1 MKSWRFTRV
10 LSLILVLAML
20 IQMMPIQS
28 LAAST
33 GSSAVDVETGQP
45 VTTVLGEVEDLRE
58 EDTKHF
64 RLSDGSF
71 IAVSYGMPVHYEDE
85 DGNWEDI
92 DNTIVQ
98 NSETSTYQLNRE
110 DAVVAFANAL
120 TNGTV
125 LTTSIGDKSITM
137 SVLDTNQAVQ
147 MIVGEEAAELMG
159 EEETDVQAT
168 ETIPEESEL
177 ATEPEETV
185 AETEPEETEPV
196 AESEETVAETESE
209 ETIPETT
216 AAAVEDAVQETI
228 AETVAEA
235 VDTVSDTTEATEVVE
250 TEPDAVVATVDET
263 VAVETEEASESEET
277 WETAETLAEEA
288 ESSAEA
294 EETTATTIPG
304 ETETPTVPEETTV
317 ATVPDET
324 AAVTEP
330 EETVPE
336 TTVAE
341 SETIGEMDADEVV
354 SPVVTGGVTFDRTA
368 TAEIAAERPSMLS
381 LQETDSWKVEDIIP
395 EKLQSSLLYENVFP
409 DTDLLYTA
417 FGHNIKEQIVVNKP
431 QAAYRYDFLLDLDG
445 LTATLN
451 EDGSVSFVDAEDS
464 LVYRIPVPFM
474 EDEAGVLS
482 DAVEFVLNETAQG
495 LVLTVEADAAWIN
508 ADEREFPVKIDPSFV
523 IHSGAALDQIYSNYT
538 MEAAPNDTT
547 LGRQYLYVGAQPY
560 STSND
565 GRYRTFMHFNDMPD
579 IPAGYEVVGA
589 QLQLYQQLYTQ
600 RYCPSFP
607 VGIYEVTT
615 SLPSS
620 YSSYYNWFT
629 AMTWRNNMPSYDTSN
644 VIDYVM
650 VDSTKGY
657 RYWNITELVKKWY
670 AEGTDNTTCALVM
683 MNEDEIDTYYYY
695 ASVAFLAYASTI
707 PPILIVS
714 YRNNTGIEPYYTY
727 ATLGGASAGTAY
739 VADATGQ
746 LKVGKEL
753 LSYASST
760 NPFSLNLVYNSD
772 YFALTPGTDY
782 QPPSKLGLSMNVGS
796 GWTLDYI
803 QKVEAETIDNIDYLK
818 YTDGDGTIHYFM
830 EDSSPDD
837 SNYPYYDEDG
847 LGLKMKVNSTNN
859 YTMADDDGNEWTF
872 TNNYL
877 TSVKDS
883 DGNKININ
891 YSSGKIQTITQVNN
905 GQSAVEVASFNYS
918 GNNLSS
924 VEDAAGNVYA
934 LVYSGTK
941 LASIQKNGTT
951 IAAYTYDGYR
961 LTKMTDSESSY
972 SLSFTYD
979 DGKIA
984 SYKEL
989 GGSTSGATVA
999 VSYPSHSQTTYRDY
1013 GADRAV
1019 NTSDDILTHYLF
1031 DYAGRTANA
1040 YTTDN
1045 AGNVLGA
1052 TNAAYSANNGV
1063 DKTNNRTLRSASIG
1077 IAGQQ
1082 LLRNTSVE
1090 STSNAW
1096 TFSGASRAS
1105 TNPRTGSYSVK
1116 GTLSS
1121 NGTQYAQKS
1130 SESLTSGKTYT
1141 FSAYVNTSGA
1151 ANFYGTGVYLKVSDG
1166 TNTWESN
1173 PVNYATS
1180 TAVDDGWVRVSVTF
1194 TAKTSAAHTVSVYN
1208 SGVSQFY
1215 ADDFQ
1220 LEAGEAPSSY
1230 NLVENGNMKMSDH
1243 GWTMGTDARYSTS
1256 RGAASSSDSLKV
1268 TGNPADQTTNAYQD
1282 IALNLPGSQT
1292 YVLSGWVQA
1301 NAVPDDDNNTDEDLD
1316 SRSKECGLRAII
1328 TYSGGGTETHYVPFN
1343 TDLSN
1348 TWQFVSLTVVPKE
1361 TSKTVSSIRVVC
1373 AFEGNANAAY
1383 FDDISLL
1390 REAAQTMRY
1399 DDDGNLVSV
1408 ESPGLEEDTNT
1419 YSGGNLIQT
1428 VTGGNGTYEYTYDT
1442 TYKHRL
1448 KSVTNDLIT
1457 QSMGYDASG
1466 NVTSTTLSGS
1476 GGKTI
1481 STSAAYGGSLNRLT
1495 SITDATGATVTYGY
1509 GNVDAQMMALPT
1521 SITDP
1526 NGTVTTSSYDS
1537 NYRVTQTGIANVA
1550 GLVYNYS
1557 GGNLNSVKRTNNA
1570 SSEQTYSFTY
1580 DAFGN
1585 MTALKVGTQ
1594 TLATYTYGAGNGLLM
1609 SQTYANGDS
1618 VSFTYDNLGR
1628 TKTATYSDGRVLTYV
1643 YNGEG
1648 NLHSVTE
1655 TNGSATV
1662 TYLYTY
1668 DSIGRLISSE
1678 QKDGSTTTLRT
1689 HQTYNEYNQLKKQ
1702 GWQMGSTGYSEE
1714 YTYNSADGSLAT
1726 MKTGVG
1732 NTLTMGY
1739 DGLRRLSTVS
1749 GGPFN
1754 RTYTYRDISSSKTT
1768 MQVSGLSYN
1777 LGSGMNFGYTY
1788 DDLGNIETY
1797 TAPDGEVITYTYDAQ
1812 GQLLKAAG
1820 DTTYNYT
1827 YDTVGN
1833 ILTANGHSYTYGNSN
1848 WKDLL
1853 TAYDGETI
1861 TYDNSGNPISY
1872 YNGTRWALTWD
1883 NGRSLTRAV
1892 STSTAVDFTYD
1903 LSGLRTSKTVGNV
1916 EHNYLYAG
1924 GKLMRESYGSN
1935 TLDFFYDANGTPYA
1949 LKYNGTVYYYV
1960 TNLQGDVVRIV
1971 DASGNTVASY
1981 EYDPYG
1987 KVISATGTL
1996 AEVNPIRYRGY
2007 YYDNETGLYYLQS
2020 RYYDPAIGR
2029 FVNADSLVDIRSSL
2043 GSNLYAYCLN
2053 NPSSMADDT
2062 GTLPFFAV
2070 TATIGAIVGA
2080 VVGGVAAA
2088 KAGGNVLAGIGI
2100 GAAAGALIGTGAGM
2114 AAGAALAGSI
2124 TASTGAVVA
2133 GGSALAA
2140 TMGTGGLG
2148 AGVAYVANNLS
2159 QAANHASPTV
2169 QATASKMQEVY
2180 EKGRAGEAAAN
2191 IIKNTT
2197 RIPSLSGTAT
2207 YRIPDGLDFTN
2218 KVLTEVKNYSG
2229 TLSYTRQLR
2238 DFVDWSQANGFTMQ
2252 LITNATS
2259 FSGPLQKVIDSGLI
2273 QVIPLG

>member
-1 MKSWRFTRV
+1 MKTWRFTRI
-10 LSLILVLAML
+10 LSMILVLAML
-20 IQMMPIQS
+20 IQMMPLQS
-28 LAAST
+28 FATST
-33 GSSAVDVETGQP
+33 GISAVEVETGQP
-45 VTTVLGEVEDLRE
+45 VTTVMGEVEDLRE

-64 RLSDGSF
+64 RLSDGSY
-71 IAVSYGMPVHYEDE
+71 IAVSYGMPVHYEGE
-85 DGNWEDI
+85 DGSWEDI

-98 NSETSTYQLNRE
+98 HSDTSTYQLNRT
-110 DAVVAFANAL
+110 DAVVSFANAL

-125 LTTSIGDKSITM
+125 LTTSKDGKSITM
-137 SVLDTNQAVQ
+137 SLLDTSRAVQ
-147 MIVGEEAAELMG
+147 MIAGEEEAELMSD
-159 EEETDVQAT
+159 ENTEVQAT
-168 ETIPEESEL
+168 ETVPEETIEETVP
-177 ATEPEETV
+177 AETEPVTEPEETE
-185 AETEPEETEPV
+185 AETEPEETVIKTEPEETV
-196 AESEETVAETESE
+196 DATEETVSETTAAITEEAQNTASTEAAAEAVETVAETTEATVNAETEPVAVAADIE
-209 ETIPETT
+209 ETQAEETEPEET
-216 AAAVEDAVQETI
+216 AGETVETVTE
-228 AETVAEA
+228 ETVA
-235 VDTVSDTTEATEVVE
+235 
-250 TEPDAVVATVDET
+250 PT
-263 VAVETEEASESEET
+263 VA
-277 WETAETLAEEA
+277 
-288 ESSAEA
+288 
-294 EETTATTIPG
+294 
-304 ETETPTVPEETTV
+304 EETTV
-317 ATVPDET
+317 ATVPEET
-324 AAVTEP
+324 TMSTVPEETEAVTEP

-341 SETIGEMDADEVV
+341 IGSIGEMDIDA
-354 SPVVTGGVTFDRTA
+354 VVTPIVAGGVTFDRSA
-368 TAEIAAERPSMLS
+368 TAEIAAETPTMLS
-381 LQETDSWKVEDIIP
+381 LQDNYSWNVEDIIP

-417 FGHNIKEQIVVNKP
+417 FGHNIKEQIVVNKA
-431 QAAYRYDFLLDLDG
+431 QAAYRYDFLLDLEG
-445 LTATLN
+445 LTAALN
-451 EDGSVSFVDAEDS
+451 EDGSVSFVDAEEN

-482 DAVEFVLNETAQG
+482 DAVEFILNETNQG
-495 LVLTVEADAAWIN
+495 LVLTVEADAVWIN
-508 ADEREFPVKIDPSFV
+508 AEDREFPVKIDPSFV
-523 IHSGAALDQIYSNYT
+523 IYSGEALDQIYSAYT

-589 QLQLYQQLYTQ
+589 ELRMYQQLYTQ

-620 YSSYYNWFT
+620 YSSYYNWF
-629 AMTWRNNMPSYDTSN
+629 ASMTWRRNMPEYDESN

-707 PPILIVS
+707 PPVLIVS

-727 ATLGGASAGTAY
+727 ASLGGASAGTAY

-772 YFALTPGTDY
+772 YFALTPAVDY
-782 QPPSKLGLSMNVGS
+782 LPPSKLGLSMNVGS

-803 QKVEAETIDNIDYLK
+803 QKVEAETINDIDYLK

-883 DGNKININ
+883 DGNKVNVAYSNGRITTITQLNKDQAAINLATFAYNGNELDSVTDIAGN
-891 YSSGKIQTITQVNN
+891 VYNLVYSSGK
-905 GQSAVEVASFNYS
+905 
-918 GNNLSS
+918 LSS
-924 VEDAAGNVYA
+924 I
-934 LVYSGTK
+934 K
-941 LASIQKNGTT
+941 KNNII
-951 IAAYTYDGYR
+951 IATYTYDGYR
-961 LTKMTDSESSY
+961 LTKMTDSESAY

-999 VSYPSHSQTTYRDY
+999 VTYPSHSQTTYRDY
-1013 GADRAV
+1013 GADRTA

-1063 DKTNNRTLRSASIG
+1063 DKTNNRTVRSASIG

-1105 TNPRTGSYSVK
+1105 TNPRTGSYAVK

-1130 SESLTSGKTYT
+1130 SEALTAGKTYT

-1151 ANFYGTGVYLKVSDG
+1151 TNFYGTGVYLKVSDG
-1166 TNTWESN
+1166 TNSWTSH
-1173 PVNYATS
+1173 PVNYATAA
-1180 TAVDDGWVRVSVTF
+1180 AVDDGWVRVSVTF

-1220 LEAGEAPSSY
+1220 LEVGEAPSSY
-1230 NLVENGNMKMSDH
+1230 NLVENGNMRMSDH

-1301 NAVPDDDNNTDEDLD
+1301 NAVPDDDNNTDENLD

-1343 TDLSN
+1343 TDLTN

-1481 STSAAYGGSLNRLT
+1481 STSAAYGGSQNRLT

-1655 TNGSATV
+1655 TNGSVTV

-1678 QKDGSTTTLRT
+1678 QKNGSTTTLRT

-1702 GWQMGSTGYSEE
+1702 GWQMGSAGYSEE

-1768 MQVSGLSYN
+1768 MQVSGLSYS
-1777 LGSGMNFGYTY
+1777 LGGGMNFNYTY
-1788 DDLGNIETY
+1788 DELGNIETY
-1797 TAPDGEVITYTYDAQ
+1797 TAPTGEEITYTYDVQ
-1812 GQLLKAAG
+1812 GQLLQAAG
-1820 DTTYNYT
+1820 NTTYNYT
-1827 YDTVGN
+1827 YDSVGN
-1833 ILTANGHSYTYGNSN
+1833 IRSANGHTYSYDNNN

-1903 LSGLRTSKTVGNV
+1903 LSGLRTSKTVGGV
-1916 EHNYLYAG
+1916 KHSYLYAG
-1924 GKLMRESYGSN
+1924 GKLMRETYGSN

-1960 TNLQGDVVRIV
+1960 TNLQGDVIQIV

-1987 KVISATGTL
+1987 KVISTTGTL

-2020 RYYDPAIGR
+2020 RYYDPIICR
-2029 FVNADSLVDIRSSL
+2029 FINADTQLNVKD
-2043 GSNLYAYCLN
+2043 GTVGYNLYAYCNN
-2053 NPSSMADDT
+2053 NPAVYSDPT
-2062 GTLPFFAV
+2062 GHSILACII
-2070 TATIGAIVGA
+2070 IGAIIGA
-2080 VVGGVAAA
+2080 AVGGTVAAVA
-2088 KAGGNVLAGIGI
+2088 SKKTTGSVNGWAVAGGIVGGGIVGGLAGWGI
-2100 GAAAGALIGTGAGM
+2100 GAAVAGAGAAGVAGSAGAGAAS
-2114 AAGAALAGSI
+2114 AAGAAGTAGAAAAPVVQQTIQQTSTALQTYYPPNDGFSGAIERITLEAGTVLQRIGSLYGSYVAPAGTPPETLSLPYDKIGQAATFLQLQQPIEVLAGRAAPWFGQI
-2124 TASTGAVVA
+2124 
-2133 GGSALAA
+2133 GG
-2140 TMGTGGLG
+2140 GTQYL
-2148 AGVAYVANNLS
+2148 LD
-2159 QAANHASPTV
+2159 SP
-2169 QATASKMQEVY
+2169 
-2180 EKGRAGEAAAN
+2180 
-2191 IIKNTT
+2191 I
-2197 RIPSLSGTAT
+2197 
-2207 YRIPDGLDFTN
+2207 
-2218 KVLTEVKNYSG
+2218 
-2229 TLSYTRQLR
+2229 
-2238 DFVDWSQANGFTMQ
+2238 MQ
-2252 LITNATS
+2252 LLKD
-2259 FSGPLQKVIDSGLI
+2259 GVIKIVG
-2273 QVIPLG
+2273 G

>member
-1 MKSWRFTRV
+1 MKISRSSRF
-10 LSLILVLAML
+10 LSFFLVLAML

-28 LAAST
+28 FAASA

-125 LTTSIGDKSITM
+125 LTTSVGDKSITM

-147 MIVGEEAAELMG
+147 MIVGEEAADLMG
-159 EEETDVQAT
+159 EEESETQAT
-168 ETIPEESEL
+168 ETVPEETVEETLPEETEAASEPEETV
-177 ATEPEETV
+177 AETVPEETESETEPEETV
-185 AETEPEETEPV
+185 AETEPEET
-196 AESEETVAETESE
+196 
-209 ETIPETT
+209 IPETT
-216 AAAVEDAVQETI
+216 VAAVEDAVQETV
-228 AETVAEA
+228 AETVVEV
-235 VDTVSDTTEATEVVE
+235 VDTVSETTETMEVAE
-250 TEPDAVVATVDET
+250 TEPDAAAAFVDET
-263 VAVETEEASESEET
+263 VA
-277 WETAETLAEEA
+277 
-288 ESSAEA
+288 
-294 EETTATTIPG
+294 EETTAAIIPE
-304 ETETPTVPEETTV
+304 ETEAPTVPEETTMP
-317 ATVPDET
+317 TV
-324 AAVTEP
+324 P
-330 EETVPE
+330 EETEAATEPKETIPE
-336 TTVAE
+336 TTAAE
-341 SETIGEMDADEVV
+341 IGSIGEMDADAVV
-354 SPVVTGGVTFDRTA
+354 VPVVAGGITFDRSA
-368 TAEIAAERPSMLS
+368 TAEIAAETPTMLA
-381 LQETDSWKVEDIIP
+381 LQDNYSWNVEDIIP

-409 DTDLLYTA
+409 DSDLLYTA
-417 FGHNIKEQIVVNKP
+417 FGHNIKEQIVVKKP

-451 EDGSVSFVDAEDS
+451 EDGSVSFVDAEEN

-482 DAVEFVLNETAQG
+482 DAVEFILNETNQG
-495 LVLTVEADAAWIN
+495 LVLTVEADAMWIN
-508 ADEREFPVKIDPSFV
+508 AEDREFPVKIDPSFV
-523 IHSGAALDQIYSNYT
+523 IYSGEALDQIYSAYT

-589 QLQLYQQLYTQ
+589 ELRMYQQLYTQ

-620 YSSYYNWFT
+620 YSSYYNWF
-629 AMTWRNNMPSYDTSN
+629 ASMTWRRNMPEYDESN

-707 PPILIVS
+707 PPVLIVS

-727 ATLGGASAGTAY
+727 ASLGGASAGTAY

-772 YFALTPGTDY
+772 YFALTPAVDY
-782 QPPSKLGLSMNVGS
+782 LPPSKLGLSMNVGS

-803 QKVEAETIDNIDYLK
+803 QKVEAETINDIDYLK

-872 TNNYL
+872 TNKYL

-883 DGNKININ
+883 DGNKINVAYSNGRITTITQLNKDQAAIN
-891 YSSGKIQTITQVNN
+891 LATFAYNGNELDSVTDNAGNVYNLVYSSGK
-905 GQSAVEVASFNYS
+905 
-918 GNNLSS
+918 LSS
-924 VEDAAGNVYA
+924 I
-934 LVYSGTK
+934 K
-941 LASIQKNGTT
+941 KNNII
-951 IAAYTYDGYR
+951 IATYTYDGYR
-961 LTKMTDSESSY
+961 LTKMTDSESAY

-1013 GADRAV
+1013 GADRTA

-1031 DYAGRTANA
+1031 DYARRTANA

-1045 AGNVLGA
+1045 TGNILGA
-1052 TNAAYSANNGV
+1052 TNAAYYTSEDRI
-1063 DKTNNRTLRSASIG
+1063 DKRNNRTVRSASIG

-1082 LLRNTSVE
+1082 YLKNTSIE
-1090 STSNAW
+1090 NSADGWSFNNNTRRS
-1096 TFSGASRAS
+1096 SSDC
-1105 TNPRTGSYSVK
+1105 RTGTYSIK
-1116 GTLSS
+1116 GTLSD
-1121 NGTQYAQKS
+1121 NGTQYAQYS
-1130 SESLTSGKTYT
+1130 SESLTANTTYT
-1141 FSAYVNTSGA
+1141 LSAYVNTSGA
-1151 ANFYGTGVYLKVSDG
+1151 TNFYGTGVYLKVSDG
-1166 TNTWESN
+1166 TNSWTSH
-1173 PVNYATS
+1173 PVNYATA

-1194 TAKTSAAHTVSVYN
+1194 TAKTSTAHTVSVYN

-1220 LEAGEAPSSY
+1220 LEVGEAPSSY
-1230 NLVENGNMKMSDH
+1230 NLVENGNMRMSDH
-1243 GWTMGTDARYSTS
+1243 GWTMGTNARYSTS
-1256 RGAASSSDSLKV
+1256 RGAAASLDSLKV
-1268 TGNPADQTTNAYQD
+1268 TGDPEDQTTNAYQD

-1301 NAVPDDDNNTDEDLD
+1301 NAVPDDDNNTDSDADLGN
-1316 SRSKECGLRAII
+1316 RSKECGLRAVI
-1328 TYSGGGTETHYVPFN
+1328 TYSDSSTETHYVPFN
-1343 TDLSN
+1343 TDLSG

-1361 TSKTVSSIRVVC
+1361 TTKTVSSIRVVC

-1408 ESPGLEEDTNT
+1408 ESPGLEEDTNS

-1481 STSAAYGGSLNRLT
+1481 STSAAYGGSQNRLT

-1509 GNVDAQMMALPT
+1509 GNADAQMMALPT

-1537 NYRVTQTGIANVA
+1537 NYRVTQTSIANVA

-1557 GGNLNSVKRTNNA
+1557 NGNLNSVNRTNNA

-1812 GQLLKAAG
+1812 GQLLQAAG
-1820 DTTYNYT
+1820 NTTYNYT
-1827 YDTVGN
+1827 YDSVGN
-1833 ILTANGHSYTYGNSN
+1833 IRSANGHTYSYDNNN

-1903 LSGLRTSKTVGNV
+1903 LSGLRTSKTVGSV

-1924 GKLMRESYGSN
+1924 GKLMRETYGSN

-2029 FVNADSLVDIRSSL
+2029 FISADKYVST
-2043 GSNLYAYCLN
+2043 GNGFTGYNMYAYCN
-2053 NPSSMADDT
+2053 NNTPKFADTEGDFPWLVIGILAASAIIGGILGATSDKKWGQNVIDENTNVPQIPTKPSITTHHNIMTQKEPVELSPTTNPIESKKESEPLTVGDRVKNT
-2062 GTLPFFAV
+2062 I
-2070 TATIGAIVGA
+2070 IGASLG
-2080 VVGGVAAA
+2080 
-2088 KAGGNVLAGIGI
+2088 LA
-2100 GAAAGALIGTGAGM
+2100 
-2114 AAGAALAGSI
+2114 
-2124 TASTGAVVA
+2124 
-2133 GGSALAA
+2133 
-2140 TMGTGGLG
+2140 TGGLAVSTVG
-2148 AGVAYVANNLS
+2148 AATIVAGMGTSYITLLGATGKQVLAIGALAYDSVAMIF
-2159 QAANHASPTV
+2159 APFFGIEMDTI
-2169 QATASKMQEVY
+2169 EI
-2180 EKGRAGEAAAN
+2180 E
-2191 IIKNTT
+2191 
-2197 RIPSLSGTAT
+2197 P
-2207 YRIPDGLDFTN
+2207 
-2218 KVLTEVKNYSG
+2218 
-2229 TLSYTRQLR
+2229 
-2238 DFVDWSQANGFTMQ
+2238 
-2252 LITNATS
+2252 
-2259 FSGPLQKVIDSGLI
+2259 
-2273 QVIPLG
+2273 

>member
-1 MKSWRFTRV
+1 MKSWRFTRL

-20 IQMMPIQS
+20 IQMMPVQS
-28 LAAST
+28 FAAST
-33 GSSAVDVETGQP
+33 GSSAVDVSSGQP
-45 VTTVLGEVEDLRE
+45 TTTVVGEVEDLRE

-71 IAVSYGMPVHYEDE
+71 IAVSYGMPIHYENE

-110 DAVVAFANAL
+110 DAVVSFANAL

-125 LTTSIGDKSITM
+125 LTTSKDGKSITM

-147 MIVGEEAAELMG
+147 MIAGEEAAELMG
-159 EEETDVQAT
+159 EENAETQAA
-168 ETIPEESEL
+168 ETVPEETVDETVPEETE
-177 ATEPEETV
+177 AVTEPEETVAETVPEETEPVAEPEETV
-185 AETEPEETEPV
+185 AETEPEEI
-196 AESEETVAETESE
+196 
-209 ETIPETT
+209 IPETT
-216 AAAVEDAVQETI
+216 VAAVEDEVQETV

-250 TEPDAVVATVDET
+250 TEPAVAAASVDET
-263 VAVETEEASESEET
+263 VAEETEPEEATSEAEEAAG
-277 WETAETLAEEA
+277 ETTETLSEEA
-288 ESSAEA
+288 ESSAEVEEA
-294 EETTATTIPG
+294 TAATIPEETEAL
-304 ETETPTVPEETTV
+304 TVPEETTMP
-317 ATVPDET
+317 TVPKEKE
-324 AAVTEP
+324 AVTEP
-330 EETVPE
+330 EETIPE
-336 TTVAE
+336 TTAAE
-341 SETIGEMDADEVV
+341 SETIGEMDADAVVAPVV
-354 SPVVTGGVTFDRTA
+354 SGGITFDRSA

-381 LQETDSWKVEDIIP
+381 LQETDSWNVEDIIP

-431 QAAYRYDFLLDLDG
+431 QTAYRYDFLLDLDG

-451 EDGSVSFVDAEDS
+451 EDGSVSFVDTEEN

-482 DAVEFVLNETAQG
+482 DAVEFVLSETTQG

-872 TNNYL
+872 TSNYL

-924 VEDAAGNVYA
+924 VEDAAGNVYT

-972 SLSFTYD
+972 SLAFTYD
-979 DGKIA
+979 DSKIA

-999 VSYPSHSQTTYRDY
+999 VTYPSHSQTTYRDY
-1013 GADRAV
+1013 GADRAA

-1220 LEAGEAPSSY
+1220 LEVGEAPSSY

-1301 NAVPDDDNNTDEDLD
+1301 NAVPDDDNNTDSDADLGN
-1316 SRSKECGLRAII
+1316 RSKECGLRAVI
-1328 TYSGGGTETHYVPFN
+1328 TYSDSSTETHYVPFN
-1343 TDLSN
+1343 TDLSG

-1361 TSKTVSSIRVVC
+1361 TTKTVSSIRVVC

-1481 STSAAYGGSLNRLT
+1481 STSAAYGGSQNRLT

-1509 GNVDAQMMALPT
+1509 GNVDSQMMALPT

-1526 NGTVTTSSYDS
+1526 KGYNNIGQRKSHTVRRKSS
-1537 NYRVTQTGIANVA
+1537 AMW
-1550 GLVYNYS
+1550 L
-1557 GGNLNSVKRTNNA
+1557 
-1570 SSEQTYSFTY
+1570 F
-1580 DAFGN
+1580 
-1585 MTALKVGTQ
+1585 
-1594 TLATYTYGAGNGLLM
+1594 
-1609 SQTYANGDS
+1609 
-1618 VSFTYDNLGR
+1618 
-1628 TKTATYSDGRVLTYV
+1628 
-1643 YNGEG
+1643 
-1648 NLHSVTE
+1648 
-1655 TNGSATV
+1655 
-1662 TYLYTY
+1662 LY
-1668 DSIGRLISSE
+1668 
-1678 QKDGSTTTLRT
+1678 
-1689 HQTYNEYNQLKKQ
+1689 
-1702 GWQMGSTGYSEE
+1702 
-1714 YTYNSADGSLAT
+1714 
-1726 MKTGVG
+1726 
-1732 NTLTMGY
+1732 
-1739 DGLRRLSTVS
+1739 
-1749 GGPFN
+1749 
-1754 RTYTYRDISSSKTT
+1754 
-1768 MQVSGLSYN
+1768 
-1777 LGSGMNFGYTY
+1777 
-1788 DDLGNIETY
+1788 
-1797 TAPDGEVITYTYDAQ
+1797 
-1812 GQLLKAAG
+1812 
-1820 DTTYNYT
+1820 
-1827 YDTVGN
+1827 
-1833 ILTANGHSYTYGNSN
+1833 
-1848 WKDLL
+1848 
-1853 TAYDGETI
+1853 
-1861 TYDNSGNPISY
+1861 PI
-1872 YNGTRWALTWD
+1872 
-1883 NGRSLTRAV
+1883 
-1892 STSTAVDFTYD
+1892 
-1903 LSGLRTSKTVGNV
+1903 
-1916 EHNYLYAG
+1916 
-1924 GKLMRESYGSN
+1924 
-1935 TLDFFYDANGTPYA
+1935 
-1949 LKYNGTVYYYV
+1949 
-1960 TNLQGDVVRIV
+1960 
-1971 DASGNTVASY
+1971 
-1981 EYDPYG
+1981 
-1987 KVISATGTL
+1987 
-1996 AEVNPIRYRGY
+1996 
-2007 YYDNETGLYYLQS
+2007 
-2020 RYYDPAIGR
+2020 
-2029 FVNADSLVDIRSSL
+2029 
-2043 GSNLYAYCLN
+2043 
-2053 NPSSMADDT
+2053 
-2062 GTLPFFAV
+2062 
-2070 TATIGAIVGA
+2070 
-2080 VVGGVAAA
+2080 
-2088 KAGGNVLAGIGI
+2088 
-2100 GAAAGALIGTGAGM
+2100 
-2114 AAGAALAGSI
+2114 
-2124 TASTGAVVA
+2124 
-2133 GGSALAA
+2133 
-2140 TMGTGGLG
+2140 
-2148 AGVAYVANNLS
+2148 
-2159 QAANHASPTV
+2159 
-2169 QATASKMQEVY
+2169 
-2180 EKGRAGEAAAN
+2180 
-2191 IIKNTT
+2191 
-2197 RIPSLSGTAT
+2197 
-2207 YRIPDGLDFTN
+2207 
-2218 KVLTEVKNYSG
+2218 
-2229 TLSYTRQLR
+2229 
-2238 DFVDWSQANGFTMQ
+2238 
-2252 LITNATS
+2252 
-2259 FSGPLQKVIDSGLI
+2259 
-2273 QVIPLG
+2273 

>member
-1 MKSWRFTRV
+1 MKISRSTRF
-10 LSLILVLAML
+10 LSFFLVLAML

-28 LAAST
+28 FAASA
-33 GSSAVDVETGQP
+33 GSSAVDVETDQP

-71 IAVSYGMPVHYEDE
+71 IAVSYGMPVHYENE

-125 LTTSIGDKSITM
+125 LTTSVGDKSITM

-159 EEETDVQAT
+159 EEESETQAT
-168 ETIPEESEL
+168 ETVPEETVEETLPEETEAAS
-177 ATEPEETV
+177 EPEETV
-185 AETEPEETEPV
+185 AETVPEETE
-196 AESEETVAETESE
+196 AE
-209 ETIPETT
+209 
-216 AAAVEDAVQETI
+216 
-228 AETVAEA
+228 
-235 VDTVSDTTEATEVVE
+235 
-250 TEPDAVVATVDET
+250 
-263 VAVETEEASESEET
+263 
-277 WETAETLAEEA
+277 
-288 ESSAEA
+288 
-294 EETTATTIPG
+294 
-304 ETETPTVPEETTV
+304 
-317 ATVPDET
+317 
-324 AAVTEP
+324 TEP

-336 TTVAE
+336 TKTEETIPEPTSAAVDNETQETVAE
-341 SETIGEMDADEVV
+341 TVAEVVDTVSETTETTEVAETEPDAAAAFVDETVAEETTAAIIPEETEAPTVPEETTMPTVPEETEAATEPKETIPETTAAEIGSIGEMDADAVV
-354 SPVVTGGVTFDRTA
+354 VPVVAGGITFDRSA
-368 TAEIAAERPSMLS
+368 TAEIAAETPTMLA
-381 LQETDSWKVEDIIP
+381 LQDNYSWNVEDIIP

-451 EDGSVSFVDAEDS
+451 EDGSVSFVDAEEN

-482 DAVEFVLNETAQG
+482 DAVEFILNETNQG
-495 LVLTVEADAAWIN
+495 LVLTVEADAVWIN
-508 ADEREFPVKIDPSFV
+508 AEDREFPVKIDPSFV
-523 IHSGAALDQIYSNYT
+523 IYSGEALDQIYSAYT

-589 QLQLYQQLYTQ
+589 ELRMYQQLYTQ

-620 YSSYYNWFT
+620 YSSYYNWF
-629 AMTWRNNMPSYDTSN
+629 ASMTWRRNMPEYDESN

-707 PPILIVS
+707 PPVLIVS

-803 QKVEAETIDNIDYLK
+803 QKVEAETINDIDYLK

-837 SNYPYYDEDG
+837 SSYPYYDEDG

-872 TNNYL
+872 TNKYL
-877 TSVKDS
+877 TSVKDA

-891 YSSGKIQTITQVNN
+891 YSSGRIQTITQVNN
-905 GQSAVEVASFNYS
+905 GQSAVEVASFSYS
-918 GNNLSS
+918 GNNLTS
-924 VEDAAGNVYA
+924 VEDAAGNVYT

-984 SYKEL
+984 SYKEM

-1013 GADRAV
+1013 GADRTA

-1031 DYAGRTANA
+1031 DYARRTANA

-1130 SESLTSGKTYT
+1130 SESLTAGKTYT

-1151 ANFYGTGVYLKVSDG
+1151 TNFYGTGVYLKVSDG
-1166 TNTWESN
+1166 TNSWTSH
-1173 PVNYATS
+1173 PVNYATAE
-1180 TAVDDGWVRVSVTF
+1180 AVDDGWVRVSVTF

-1220 LEAGEAPSSY
+1220 LEVGEAPSSY
-1230 NLVENGNMKMSDH
+1230 NLVENGNMRMSDH

-1301 NAVPDDDNNTDEDLD
+1301 NAVPDDDTNKETDEDLSD
-1316 SRSKECGLRAII
+1316 RSKECGLRAVIS
-1328 TYSGGGTETHYVPFN
+1328 YSDGNTETHYVPFN

-1361 TSKTVSSIRVVC
+1361 TTKTVSSIRVVC

-1390 REAAQTMRY
+1390 RETAQTMRY

-1481 STSAAYGGSLNRLT
+1481 STSAAYGGSQNRLT

-1509 GNVDAQMMALPT
+1509 GNVDSQMMALPT

-1557 GGNLNSVKRTNNA
+1557 GGNLNSVKRTDNA

-1628 TKTATYSDGRVLTYV
+1628 TKTATYSDGRVLSYV

-1678 QKDGSTTTLRT
+1678 QKEGPTTTLRT

-1754 RTYTYRDISSSKTT
+1754 RSYTYRDISSSKTT
-1768 MQVSGLSYN
+1768 MQVSGLSYS
-1777 LGSGMNFGYTY
+1777 LGGGMNFNYTY
-1788 DDLGNIETY
+1788 DELGNIETY
-1797 TAPDGEVITYTYDAQ
+1797 TAPTGEKITYTYDAQ
-1812 GQLLKAAG
+1812 GQLLQAAG
-1820 DTTYNYT
+1820 NTTYNYT
-1827 YDTVGN
+1827 YDSVGN
-1833 ILTANGHSYTYGNSN
+1833 IRSANGHTYSYDNNN

-1903 LSGLRTSKTVGNV
+1903 LSGLRTSKTVGSV

-1924 GKLMRESYGSN
+1924 GKLMRETYGSN

-2029 FVNADSLVDIRSSL
+2029 FVNADEYASTGQGII
-2043 GSNLYAYCLN
+2043 GHNMFAYCN
-2053 NPSSMADDT
+2053 NCPITQSDAT
-2062 GTLPFFAV
+2062 GNFA
-2070 TATIGAIVGA
+2070 IPLA
-2080 VVGGVAAA
+2080 VVG
-2088 KAGGNVLAGIGI
+2088 
-2100 GAAAGALIGTGAGM
+2100 
-2114 AAGAALAGSI
+2114 I
-2124 TASTGAVVA
+2124 TVF
-2133 GGSALAA
+2133 ALAA
-2140 TMGTGGLG
+2140 AFVGLSFVHHTTVTSSSISTNNTISLPKTNTPAVSSSKKKNPTKKPVNLPSWKKLEVDMDHISSG
-2148 AGVAYVANNLS
+2148 HMPNGSRNPDDKKSVFVGLTTSQVLKAIREAY
-2159 QAANHASPTV
+2159 NHS
-2169 QATASKMQEVY
+2169 SKLTSI
-2180 EKGRAGEAAAN
+2180 GDR
-2191 IIKNTT
+2191 IK
-2197 RIPSLSGTAT
+2197 LSGYSDTFGLVIEIWLNIADDVIETA
-2207 YRIPDGLDFTN
+2207 YPKG
-2218 KVLTEVKNYSG
+2218 
-2229 TLSYTRQLR
+2229 
-2238 DFVDWSQANGFTMQ
+2238 
-2252 LITNATS
+2252 
-2259 FSGPLQKVIDSGLI
+2259 
-2273 QVIPLG
+2273 